1 MEVGRGGGGK
11 NMQLHL
17 NLNILGKETLKW
29 FLTKTTE
36 PRIWKRVML
45 DYLGDFENP

>member
-1 MEVGRGGGGK
+1 MRRWGGGEGK

-29 FLTKTTE
+29 FSTKTTD
-36 PRIWKRVML
+36 PCIWKCVML
-45 DYLGDFENP
+45 DYLDDFESP